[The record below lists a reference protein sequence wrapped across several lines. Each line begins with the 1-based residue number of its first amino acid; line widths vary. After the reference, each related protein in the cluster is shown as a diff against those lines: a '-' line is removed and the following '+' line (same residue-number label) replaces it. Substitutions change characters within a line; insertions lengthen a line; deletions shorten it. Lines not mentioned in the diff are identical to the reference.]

1 MSAKKTVTWHA
12 FNDVAN
18 ATLERLTCQ
27 QNDKKIAKRQKCLGT
42 KIRVKIAIFFLL
54 LLP

>member
-1 MSAKKTVTWHA
+1 MSAKKDRFVAW

-27 QNDKKIAKRQKCLGT
+27 QNDKKIAQRQKCLGT
-42 KIRVKIAIFFLL
+42 KIKVKIAIFFI